1 MEFDQWKK
9 CLTKA
14 LEDFRYK
21 TKQDSLK
28 ILKAETEIE
37 GGWALV
43 ESFENTSENLE
54 PHQICDQDAHD
65 ESV

>member
-1 MEFDQWKK
+1 MEFDQWNK
-9 CLTKA
+9 CLTKT
-14 LEDFRYK
+14 LEEFRYK

-43 ESFENTSENLE
+43 ESFENLENSE
-54 PHQICDQDAHD
+54 PPQIIDRDA
-65 ESV
+65 